1 MSLEKLVDCFV
12 RLIHQLDPDGCT
24 PGGSGIPLTRRG
36 GCSHLMERVLVLF
49 IFFPLLCASSSMPR
63 GEDGHGICR
72 ARAAKHHRPRLQ
84 LQTGLDGDGEQGSGA
99 STSKRLRW
107 NVCAGGRNSRASLLI
122 LRGGAEGQDASDFDP
137 YNPDAYHDQ
146 EGECASS
153 HQGIC

>member
-1 MSLEKLVDCFV
+1 
-12 RLIHQLDPDGCT
+12 
-24 PGGSGIPLTRRG
+24 
-36 GCSHLMERVLVLF
+36 
-49 IFFPLLCASSSMPR
+49 MPR

-72 ARAAKHHRPRLQ
+72 ARAAKHHRPRIH

-99 STSKRLRW
+99 STSKRIGW

-122 LRGGAEGQDASDFDP
+122 LRGGTEDQDASDFDP